1 MAARITAVPFAI
13 GCHRLRTVEHKCAKH
28 TRLQLEAVQLCRRSK
43 GSIHAVARGIGKIAQ
58 CGIKSVPLIIDRQIG
73 IPHITD
79 NGIVVCRRHIKLLL
93 PEFVVDIHQR
103 SVGIEVAHIVVG
115 ILGIQLKA
123 VTLAHVTLQ
132 LSLYE
137 EIAVPLPLR
146 VLPHIVHNR
155 PGDSLVGVIEICLQ
169 IPLAVVEA
177 AKQPGFHAQRVYV
190 AVLSCCSGVPC
201 KCAVGEHLAIA
212 ELVLSGGIDIFC
224 AYVGTHAVTEP
235 LLHKQRRIGKSKR
248 PGAHRHLHI
257 RQLSF
262 GKMGLTGAQIDSA
275 CCAKVFR
282 RLEYVALLP
291 VVHRNLLDIVEREFS
306 KVDLPVLGIAELQSV
321 VEHTHMVGAH
331 TANVDRLDA
340 AHTAIVLDLCPRK
353 VTNCIGYRQG
363 IKRLQFLA
371 PKALSRN
378 HRVARRGAALHNN
391 LVEIL
396 HTVEPRC
403 HPALGSSFSGRRHS
417 ISVGCNGSH
426 EYRYENPK

>member
-1 MAARITAVPFAI
+1 M
-13 GCHRLRTVEHKCAKH
+13 
-28 TRLQLEAVQLCRRSK
+28 
-43 GSIHAVARGIGKIAQ
+43 
-58 CGIKSVPLIIDRQIG
+58 
-73 IPHITD
+73 
-79 NGIVVCRRHIKLLL
+79 
-93 PEFVVDIHQR
+93 
-103 SVGIEVAHIVVG
+103 
-115 ILGIQLKA
+115 
-123 VTLAHVTLQ
+123 
-132 LSLYE
+132 
-137 EIAVPLPLR
+137 
-146 VLPHIVHNR
+146 
-155 PGDSLVGVIEICLQ
+155 
-169 IPLAVVEA
+169 
-177 AKQPGFHAQRVYV
+177 YV

-224 AYVGTHAVTEP
+224 AYVGTHTVTEP

-248 PGAHRHLHI
+248 PGTHRHLHI

-262 GKMGLTGAQIDSA
+262 GKMRLACTQIDSP
-275 CCAKVFR
+275 CRAKVFS

-331 TANVDRLDA
+331 TANVNRLDA
-340 AHTAIVLDLCPRK
+340 TDTAIVLDLCPRK
-353 VTNCIGYRQG
+353 VANGIGYRQG
-363 IKRLQFLA
+363 IKRLQLLA
-371 PKALSRN
+371 AKALCRN

-396 HTVEPRC
+396 HTVEPRR